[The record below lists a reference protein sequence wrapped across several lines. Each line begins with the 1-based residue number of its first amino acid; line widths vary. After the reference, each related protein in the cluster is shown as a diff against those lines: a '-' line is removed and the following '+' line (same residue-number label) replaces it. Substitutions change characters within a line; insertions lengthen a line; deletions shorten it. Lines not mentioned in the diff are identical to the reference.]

1 MLNLKTQEESL
12 GQETFDD
19 TNPFSPTFGTPAY
32 HIYIPLLPRH
42 NESKCAICKT
52 ICCVVIFAVIV
63 VLAIMIATMFSNKPG

>member
-12 GQETFDD
+12 GQEAFDD

-32 HIYIPLLPRH
+32 HIYIPLVPRH

-52 ICCVVIFAVIV
+52 ICCVIISAMIIVSAVVIAHVS
-63 VLAIMIATMFSNKPG
+63 SNHTS